1 MNNQYRTC
9 TRGDYK
15 NSHAHD
21 WRVVKKEE
29 ITSKFRLENLN
40 FDGYPDP
47 WVLVSDQPIQS
58 ITVTVMRS
66 LTCVKFEVETSR
78 FGQNLLDFDKGST

>member
-47 WVLVSDQPIQS
+47 WVLVSD
-58 ITVTVMRS
+58 
-66 LTCVKFEVETSR
+66 
-78 FGQNLLDFDKGST
+78 